1 MGKDSVSRQCF
12 QKCWAAIISSEL
24 MEGPYPESVS
34 FPLWFTQSQVIVLTW
49 TLTPQKC
56 LKYVDHPYHICP
68 YPCWDQLPGLEHK
81 DESISFLCGP
91 VAHCVQCNSAPSLG
105 R

>member
-49 TLTPQKC
+49 AFTPQKR
-56 LKYVDHPYHICP
+56 LKYVDRPYHICP
-68 YPCWDQLPGLEHK
+68 CP
-81 DESISFLCGP
+81 
-91 VAHCVQCNSAPSLG
+91 
-105 R
+105 

>member
-1 MGKDSVSRQCF
+1 
-12 QKCWAAIISSEL
+12 

-34 FPLWFTQSQVIVLTW
+34 FPIWFTQSQVIVLTW

-56 LKYVDHPYHICP
+56 LKYVDCPYHICP
-68 YPCWDQLPGLEHK
+68 YPCWDQLPGLECK
-81 DESISFLCGP
+81 DESITFLCGP
-91 VAHCVQCNSAPSLG
+91 VAHCVWYNGTPSSG